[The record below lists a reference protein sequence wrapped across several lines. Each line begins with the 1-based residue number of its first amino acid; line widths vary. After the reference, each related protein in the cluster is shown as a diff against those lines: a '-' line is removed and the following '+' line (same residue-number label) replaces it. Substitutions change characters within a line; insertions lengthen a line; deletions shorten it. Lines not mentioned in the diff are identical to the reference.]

1 MKEKFSK
8 KDLATM
14 LNEGLNVLICI
25 KKLCVAVIDFVDTSS
40 TSIEKMRDVAS
51 KKETEVITDNNQ
63 PLEVFSKEDV
73 RGLLAK
79 KTTDNDGAY
88 KEDVKALVK
97 KYSNGGSFKDID
109 EKDYAALLKDL
120 EEVGNE

>member
-8 KDLATM
+8 KDIATM
-14 LNEGLNVLICI
+14 LDEGLNILICI

-40 TSIEKMRDVAS
+40 TSIEKMRDVSS

-63 PLEVFSKEDV
+63 SLEVFTKEDV

-79 KTTDNDGAY
+79 KTTENDGAY

-97 KYSNGGSFKDID
+97 KYANGGSFKDVK
-109 EKDYAALLKDL
+109 EKDYSALLKDL

>member
-1 MKEKFSK
+1 MKENFSK
-8 KDLATM
+8 KDIATM
-14 LNEGLNVLICI
+14 LDEGLNILICI

-40 TSIEKMRDVAS
+40 TSIEKMRDVTS
-51 KKETEVITDNNQ
+51 KKETEVIADNSQ
-63 PLEVFSKEDV
+63 PLEVFTKEDV

-79 KTTDNDGAY
+79 KTTENDGAY

-97 KYSNGGSFKDID
+97 KYANGGSFKDVK
-109 EKDYAALLKDL
+109 EKDYSALLKDL

>member
-8 KDLATM
+8 KDLAVLLT
-14 LNEGLNVLICI
+14 EGLTVLSCV

-51 KKETEVITDNNQ
+51 KKETEVITDNSQ

-79 KTTDNDGAY
+79 KTTEKDGAY

-97 KYSNGGSFKDID
+97 KYANGGSFKDID

>member
-1 MKEKFSK
+1 MKEKLSK

-79 KTTDNDGAY
+79 KTTENDGAY

-97 KYSNGGSFKDID
+97 KYANGGSFKDID

>member
-8 KDLATM
+8 KDIATM
-14 LNEGLNVLICI
+14 LDEGLNILICI

-40 TSIEKMRDVAS
+40 ASIEKMRDVSS
-51 KKETEVITDNNQ
+51 KKETEVITDNRQ
-63 PLEVFSKEDV
+63 PLEVFTKEDV

-79 KTTDNDGAY
+79 KTTENDGAY
-88 KEDVKALVK
+88 KEDVKSLVK
-97 KYSNGGSFKDID
+97 KYANGGSFKDVK
-109 EKDYAALLKDL
+109 EKDYSALLKDL

>member
-8 KDLATM
+8 KDIATM
-14 LNEGLNVLICI
+14 LDEGLNILICI

-40 TSIEKMRDVAS
+40 TSIEKMRDVSS

-63 PLEVFSKEDV
+63 SLEVFTKEDV

-79 KTTDNDGAY
+79 KTTENDGAY

-97 KYSNGGSFKDID
+97 KYANGGSFKDVK
-109 EKDYAALLKDL
+109 EKDYSALLLFLD
-120 EEVGNE
+120 EVGNE

>member
-8 KDLATM
+8 KDIATM
-14 LNEGLNVLICI
+14 LDEGLNILICI

-40 TSIEKMRDVAS
+40 TSIEKMRDVSS
-51 KKETEVITDNNQ
+51 KKETEVITDNRQ
-63 PLEVFSKEDV
+63 PLEVFTKEDV

-79 KTTDNDGAY
+79 KTTENDGAY
-88 KEDVKALVK
+88 KEDVKSLVK
-97 KYSNGGSFKDID
+97 KYANGGSFKDVK
-109 EKDYAALLKDL
+109 EKDYSALLKDL